1 MSEASEPGG
10 SAAADS
16 SVSTTARDL
25 VRAAGGGLLI
35 GLPLLYTLEMWAHSF
50 LLPSWKIVLLI
61 GVAFIVV
68 VGYSAVS
75 GFRRERTWAELLID
89 SVETMGIAAVVAT
102 LALLLLGRIGLE
114 TGLRDAI
121 GKIALEMIPVA
132 FGVSLAGAQLA
143 SPDDDPEDAEDQGSD
158 VGDGAGVGAFGR
170 LFIAAG
176 AALLFALN
184 IAPTEEPVLLGIE
197 AEWWLLLLTIPASLL
212 ITLGLVFYADF
223 RGGREFKVGDSPLD
237 HPLTETLAAYAVSLL
252 VALLLMWAFGRTE
265 GASVSTI
272 VGQTLMLAL
281 VASFGAAAGRLLV
294 GGGQGKQQQQQE
306 AS

>member
-1 MSEASEPGG
+1 M
-10 SAAADS
+10 
-16 SVSTTARDL
+16 STTARDL

-89 SVETMGIAAVVAT
+89 SVQTMGIAAVVAT

-158 VGDGAGVGAFGR
+158 VADGAGVGAFGR

-197 AEWWLLLLTIPASLL
+197 AEWWLLFLTIPASLL

-252 VALLLMWAFGRTE
+252 VALLLMWAFGRTD

-294 GGGQGKQQQQQE
+294 GGGQGKQQQQQG
-306 AS
+306 AT

>member
-1 MSEASEPGG
+1 MSEASKPRA
-10 SAAADS
+10 SAAPDS

-158 VGDGAGVGAFGR
+158 VADGAGVGAFGR

-197 AEWWLLLLTIPASLL
+197 AEWWLLFLTIPASLL

-252 VALLLMWAFGRTE
+252 VALLLMWAFGRTD

-294 GGGQGKQQQQQE
+294 GGGQGKQQQQQG
-306 AS
+306 AT